1 MGETVTGECEL
12 KDMEA
17 ETNKKS
23 LLRQL
28 KLTVLGLSI
37 AMLAMW
43 FLFYVNMH
51 HMIQRATLDNMQS
64 VAMQIMNELNRSFL
78 QIEEV
83 SFELSENEDVI
94 DFVQS
99 DGSLSFYAKAGEL
112 NKIIEQLPKDSSFM
126 NNIILYNNDGMY
138 YRFIGD
144 ISNTGVLR
152 MMTMINR
159 GQLTRYI
166 KLRLD
171 DVNYIGMVADIVADD
186 ESQGKIVMLT
196 DEKDIYQLFGQVT
209 DYEEMEI
216 ALAAEGKVIISNESE
231 IMGKK
236 TDTLSEQSR
245 YQIQSQVGF
254 TPFELFISYEDT
266 DSRISFLFLMAML
279 IIAVILF
286 AILETFL
293 HFWKKKFFAPIQTV
307 ISEVESFESGL
318 GETLPYTGLEH
329 FDGLVSGIND
339 MVERIERKE
348 KEIYQTAYCLQEAEL
363 KKQKALIVSLKK
375 QISAHFTV
383 NVLTI
388 IKALSTE
395 GEREKAGL
403 LCDGL
408 SFLLRYANA
417 GDSYISGM
425 DEFFTLDKYVD
436 IMKIRYP
443 DRFNFEIDYE
453 DELENI
459 ELPRMLI
466 QPIIENSI
474 IHGII
479 PISGSSKGTVH
490 VYSLIEKE
498 NIKIV
503 VEDDGIGM
511 TKEALEKL
519 KASFSEAKENN
530 VEVEGLS
537 HVALLNIERRIKS
550 YFGAGYGI
558 HVESTEHEGTKVTIL
573 LPIRNRGL

>member
-216 ALAAEGKVIISNESE
+216 ALAAEGKVIISNESK

-443 DRFNFEIDYE
+443 DRFDFEIDYE